1 MSNSAGEHAVLRV
14 ETGADGIAVV
24 TLDVPGESVNT
35 LYPALSEELESV
47 LTEIEKDAS
56 VRGVVIVSGK
66 KDSFIA
72 GAKIEMIA
80 EATTAERATALSR
93 QGQQGFNRLERLPK
107 PVVAAVHGACL
118 GGGLELA
125 LVCHWRVATD
135 EKKTKLGLP
144 EVQLGLLP
152 GAGGTQRLPRLIG
165 VTAALDLI
173 LTGRQ
178 LDASRAKKLGVVDE
192 VVPKTVLVEVARRRA
207 VEIADGK
214 LVPAQA
220 REKKSNDGK
229 LQDRVKSLLLEDNP
243 VGRQLVFRKAKEQ
256 LVAKSRG
263 HYPAPERAIDVVRE
277 GIEHGVEAGLKAEA
291 KAFGELAMSDVSRRL
306 VELFFATNELK
317 KDNGVD
323 DPTVKPLPVQSIG
336 VIGAGLMGAGV
347 AYVSSALAGHH
358 VRLRDRDDAAVARGL
373 ASVTALYDERVKKRR
388 MSRFERDRKLGL
400 VTGTTGYAGFGS
412 VDVVVEA
419 VFEDLDLKKKVVE
432 EVEAVASKNAIIA
445 SNTSSIP
452 IAKIAE
458 ASKRPER
465 VIGMHYFSPV
475 HKMPLLEV
483 ITHDGTRPEV
493 TATAVEIGKKQGKT
507 VIVVRDGVGFYTS
520 RILAPYM
527 NEAAWAMSEGARIE
541 DLDEAL
547 LRWGFPV
554 GPATLLDEVGIDVA
568 AKVGGIMQDAF
579 GKRLEAPGSLSG
591 FMDAGRLGRKAKKG
605 LFLYDEKG
613 RTKQENG
620 HKLVDETAYDVMPG
634 GRERK
639 SFRLEDLAERL
650 SLQMVNEAA
659 LCLQDGVL
667 RSARDG
673 DIGAIFGL
681 GFPPFRGGPFRYVD
695 AMGAKQV
702 VARLE
707 VLEKAHGLRFRPARI
722 LMDMARGGT
731 RFYAD

>member
-47 LTEIEKDAS
+47 LTEVEKDAS
-56 VRGVVIVSGK
+56 VKGVVIVSGK
-66 KDSFIA
+66 KDNFIA

-80 EATTAERATALSR
+80 EAKTADRATALSR
-93 QGQQGFNRLERLPK
+93 QGQQGFDRLEKLKK
-107 PVVAAVHGACL
+107 PVVAAIHGACL

-125 LVCHWRVATD
+125 LACHWRLATD
-135 EKKTKLGLP
+135 DSKTKLGLP

-152 GAGGTQRLPRLIG
+152 GAGGTQRLPRLVGI
-165 VTAALDLI
+165 ASALDLI

-178 LDASRAKKLGVVDE
+178 LKADRARKIGVVDE
-192 VVPKTVLVEVARRRA
+192 VVPKAVLLDVARRRA
-207 VEIADGK
+207 LEIADGK
-214 LVPAQA
+214 LVPRKVRDDKAH
-220 REKKSNDGK
+220 DGK
-229 LQDRVKSLLLEDNP
+229 LQDRVKNLLLEDNP

-256 LVAKSRG
+256 LVAKTRG

-277 GIEHGVEAGLKAEA
+277 GVEKGFEAGLKAEA
-291 KAFGELAMSDVSRRL
+291 KAFGQLAVSDVSRRL
-306 VELFFATNELK
+306 VELFFATTELK
-317 KDNGVD
+317 KDTGVD
-323 DPTVKPLPVQSIG
+323 DPEVKPLPVQKVG

-358 VRLRDRDDAAVARGL
+358 VRLRDRDDAAVGRGL
-373 ASVTALYDERVKKRR
+373 ASVTGLYDERVKKRR
-388 MSRFERDRKLGL
+388 MSRFERDRKLGF
-400 VTGTTGYAGFGS
+400 VTGTTEYSGFGS
-412 VDVVVEA
+412 ADLVVEA

-432 EVEAVASKNAIIA
+432 EVEAVAPERAILA

-465 VIGMHYFSPV
+465 VVGMHYFSPV

-483 ITHDGTRPEV
+483 ITHEGTLPEV
-493 TATAVEIGKKQGKT
+493 TATAVEVGKKQGKT

-527 NEAAWAMSEGARIE
+527 NEAAWALAEGARIE

-547 LRWGFPV
+547 LQWGFPV

-568 AKVGGIMQDAF
+568 AKVGQIMQEAF
-579 GKRLEAPGSLSG
+579 GKRLEAPDSLSG
-591 FMDAGRLGRKAKKG
+591 FLKGGRLGRKAKKG
-605 LFLYDEKG
+605 LFQYDSSG
-613 RTKQENG
+613 RTKQEHG
-620 HKLVDETAYDVMPG
+620 QKLVDESAYDVMPG

-639 SFRLEDLAERL
+639 SFRLEELAERL

-659 LCLQDGVL
+659 MCLQDGVL

-707 VLEKAHGLRFRPARI
+707 VLEKTHGLRFRPARI
-722 LMDMARGGT
+722 LLDMARAGT
-731 RFYAD
+731 RFYPD